1 MGNFEVIYSVKADI
15 VQYLEDIRV
24 DEIDTDL
31 FSIREGGL
39 HPDSVSVKAIKYDCK
54 DCDTAIEVDMT
65 RLAPKNI
72 TQCGHCHEVVC
83 DGCLIQSS
91 NLVQKGLGKEPI
103 CNECAEPYK
112 ETD

>member
-39 HPDSVSVKAIKYDCK
+39 HPDSVSVKAIK
-54 DCDTAIEVDMT
+54 
-65 RLAPKNI
+65 
-72 TQCGHCHEVVC
+72 
-83 DGCLIQSS
+83 
-91 NLVQKGLGKEPI
+91 
-103 CNECAEPYK
+103 
-112 ETD
+112 